1 MDKIKKFISKAP
13 HSRVIFTGIWTIP
26 ISFVC
31 ITSTMRSW
39 GGELTVVGYL
49 LAALYALLGC
59 VVITGIHIYQYVA
72 WGKHEFTLRSALH
85 NRDLPSRRKIDAS
98 HPAVPEKYLS
108 LVPSGYILGRTGQ
121 KYVRILPS
129 QDSFCALVC
138 SSPGSGKSVTMMSS
152 LLANYAS
159 PHRSFLT
166 IATDPKGELSE
177 KFADL
182 PDVKII
188 SLTNREKCGYNPL
201 FWYKPEMTDEDMEPH
216 LKTMAEALVSD
227 SGGERNMYFWANAR
241 KILIGLLAWLIR
253 KGKNFPEAMTA
264 ISTHDVMSLIDQALD
279 ESDSKLVKKMLSSY
293 SGKTGED
300 IESIQ
305 TEVTTSIDIFAAS
318 SAMDWSLS
326 ESPRM
331 VSPYDIACD
340 HSIFLSIEQE
350 RIVEYG
356 AFIRLFYSQIFQYLI
371 TDRENHVTSAQL
383 PVWVLLE
390 EAPLYGAIPHLDE
403 FLSTCRSKKVSVY
416 IVCQSI
422 SQLEGAYGKER
433 ANTILDD
440 CLVKV
445 VLGVANPETAEL
457 FSKMTGQYEEEKA
470 GTQAKGLLKLPS
482 SYSYTQERRHCMDP
496 EEFFTLN
503 NNDAAVLFIDGHFM
517 QVKKIKYF
525 EDRQLSALMRHRE
538 IAIEA
543 EQKRKNKVKI
553 NDETI

>member
-1 MDKIKKFISKAP
+1 MDKFQKLISKIP
-13 HSRVIFTGIWTIP
+13 RNQIIFTGMWTIP
-26 ISFVC
+26 FTFIGIV
-31 ITSTMRSW
+31 STMRSW
-39 GGELTVVGYL
+39 GGDLTVIGYL

-59 VVITGIHIYQYVA
+59 VVITGIHVYQYVT

-108 LVPSGYILGRTGQ
+108 LVPSGYILGRMGQ

-129 QDSFCALVC
+129 QESFCALVC
-138 SSPGSGKSVTMMSS
+138 SSPGAGKSVTLMAS
-152 LLANYAS
+152 LLGNYCS
-159 PHRSFLT
+159 PDRKFLT

-182 PDVKII
+182 PDVKIVSI
-188 SLTNREKCGYNPL
+188 TDREKYGYNPF
-201 FWYKPEMTDEDMEPH
+201 FWYNVSMSDEEMEPY

-227 SGGERNMYFWANAR
+227 SGGERNAYFWANAR

-253 KGKNFPEAMTA
+253 KGVTFPESMTA
-264 ISTHDVMSLIDQALD
+264 ISTHDVMALIDQALD
-279 ESDSKLVKKMLSSY
+279 ESDSELVKKMLSSY
-293 SGKTGED
+293 VGKTGED
-300 IESIQ
+300 MQSIQ

-318 SAMDWSLS
+318 SSMDWALA

-356 AFIRLFYSQIFQYLI
+356 AFIRLFYAQVFQYLI
-371 TDRENHVTSAQL
+371 ADRENHVNSAQM
-383 PVWVLLE
+383 PIWVLLE
-390 EAPLYGAIPHLDE
+390 EAPLYGAIPHLDF
-403 FLSTCRSKKVSVY
+403 FLSTCRSKKISVY
-416 IVCQSI
+416 VVCQSI

-445 VLGVANPETAEL
+445 VLGVANNETAEL
-457 FSKMTGQYEEEKA
+457 FSKMTGQYDEEKA
-470 GTQAKGLLKLPS
+470 GTQANGLLKLPA
-482 SYSYTQERRHCMDP
+482 SYSYSQERRRCMDP
-496 EEFFTLN
+496 EEFFRLK
-503 NNDAAVLFIDGHFM
+503 DYDSVVLFIDGSFM

-543 EQKRKNKVKI
+543 EQKRKNEVKI
-553 NDETI
+553 NEPA

>member
-1 MDKIKKFISKAP
+1 MKKSQKLISKIP
-13 HSRVIFTGIWTIP
+13 HNRIVFTGIWTIP
-26 ISFVC
+26 ITFICSVS
-31 ITSTMRSW
+31 IMQTW

-49 LAALYALLGC
+49 LATLYAFLGC
-59 VVITGIHIYQYVA
+59 TVITVIHIYQYVA
-72 WGKHEFTLRSALH
+72 WGKRNFTLYSALH
-85 NRDLPSRRKIDAS
+85 NGDLPSRRKIDAS

-108 LVPSGYILGRTGQ
+108 PSPTGYILGRAGQ

-129 QDSFCALVC
+129 QDSFCGLIC
-138 SSPGSGKSVTMMSS
+138 SSPGSGKSVTMMAS
-152 LLANYAS
+152 LLGNFCS

-166 IATDPKGELSE
+166 IATDPKGELSGR
-177 KFADL
+177 FADL
-182 PDVKII
+182 PDVKIV
-188 SLTNREKCGYNPL
+188 SLTDREKCGYNPL
-201 FWYKPEMTDEDMEPH
+201 FWYRPEMSDEEMEPF

-227 SGGERNMYFWANAR
+227 SGGERNQYFWANAR
-241 KILIGLLAWLIR
+241 KILIGLMAWLIR
-253 KGKNFPEAMTA
+253 KGKSFPAVMTA
-264 ISTHDVMSLIDQALD
+264 ISTHDVMSLIDQALG

-318 SAMDWSLS
+318 SSMDWSLS

-371 TDRENHVTSAQL
+371 ADRENLSTSSQL

-390 EAPLYGAIPHLDE
+390 EAPLYGAIPHLDS

-445 VLGVANPETAEL
+445 VLGVANNETAEL
-457 FSKMTGQYEEEKA
+457 FSRMTGQYEEEKS
-470 GTQAKGLLKLPS
+470 GTQANGLFKLPS
-482 SYSYTQERRHCMDP
+482 SYSYNTERRRKLDP
-496 EEFFTLN
+496 EEFFTLKS
-503 NNDAAVLFIDGHFM
+503 NDAVVLFIDGYFM
-517 QVKKIKYF
+517 QAKKVKYY
-525 EDRQLSALMRHRE
+525 EDHQLSALMRHRE
-538 IAIEA
+538 IEIES
-543 EQKRKNKVKI
+543 EQKRKDKVKI
-553 NDETI
+553 NELT

>member
-1 MDKIKKFISKAP
+1 MHNLQKLISKIP
-13 HSRVIFTGIWTIP
+13 HNHIVFTGIWTIP
-26 ISFVC
+26 ITFICTVS
-31 ITSTMRSW
+31 ILQSW
-39 GGELTVVGYL
+39 GGDLTIIGYL
-49 LAALYALLGC
+49 LATLYALLGC
-59 VVITGIHIYQYVA
+59 AVITGIHIYQYAV
-72 WGKHEFTLRSALH
+72 WGKREFTLRSALH
-85 NRDLPSRRKIDAS
+85 NNDLPSRRKLDAS

-108 LVPSGYILGRTGQ
+108 PAPTGYILGRSGQ

-129 QDSFCALVC
+129 EDSFCALIC
-138 SSPGSGKSVTMMSS
+138 SSPGSGKSVTMMAS
-152 LLANYAS
+152 LLGNYDS

-177 KFADL
+177 KFSDL

-188 SLTNREKCGYNPL
+188 SLTDREKYGYNPF
-201 FWYKPEMTDEDMEPH
+201 FWYKTEMNDEEMEPY

-241 KILIGLLAWLIR
+241 KILIGLMAWLIR
-253 KGKNFPEAMTA
+253 KGKSFPAVMTA

-318 SAMDWSLS
+318 SSMDWSLS

-331 VSPYDIACD
+331 VSPYDIACGN
-340 HSIFLSIEQE
+340 SIFLSIEQE
-350 RIVEYG
+350 RIAEHG
-356 AFIRLFYSQIFQYLI
+356 AFIRLFYAQIFQYLI
-371 TDRENHVTSAQL
+371 ADRENRFTSAQL

-390 EAPLYGAIPHLDE
+390 EAPLYGAIPRLDE

-433 ANTILDD
+433 ANTLLDD

-445 VLGVANPETAEL
+445 VLGVSNPETAEL
-457 FSKMTGQYEEEKA
+457 FSKMSGQYEEEKT
-470 GTQAKGLLKLPS
+470 GTQAKGLFKLPA
-482 SYSYTQERRHCMDP
+482 SYSYNTDRRRKLDP
-496 EEFFTLN
+496 EEFFNLKSRN
-503 NNDAAVLFIDGHFM
+503 SVVLFIDGHFM
-517 QVKKIKYF
+517 QVKKIKYY
-525 EDRQLSALMRHRE
+525 EDHQLSALMRHRE
-538 IAIEA
+538 IEIET
-543 EQKRKNKVKI
+543 EQKRKNEVKI

>member
-1 MDKIKKFISKAP
+1 MKHFQKIFLKIPRNRA
-13 HSRVIFTGIWTIP
+13 IFTGIWTLP
-26 ISFVC
+26 LTFVC
-31 ITSTMRSW
+31 VVSIMHSW
-39 GGELTVVGYL
+39 GGDLTVIGYL

-59 VVITGIHIYQYVA
+59 AVITGIHVYQYIA
-72 WGKHEFTLRSALH
+72 WGKRDFTIRSALH
-85 NRDLPSRRKIDAS
+85 NSDLPSRRKLDAS

-108 LVPSGYILGRTGQ
+108 PAPTGYVLGRMGQ

-129 QDSFCALVC
+129 RDSFCALVC
-138 SSPGSGKSVTMMSS
+138 SSPGSGKSVTMMAS
-152 LLANYAS
+152 LLGNYCS

-182 PDVKII
+182 PDVRVI
-188 SLTNREKCGYNPL
+188 SLTDREKYGYDP
-201 FWYKPEMTDEDMEPH
+201 FYWYKASMSDEDMEPY
-216 LKTMAEALVSD
+216 LKTIAEALVSD
-227 SGGERNMYFWANAR
+227 SGGERNQYFWANAR

-253 KGKNFPEAMTA
+253 KGKNFPETMTA
-264 ISTHDVMSLIDQALD
+264 VSTHDVMALIGQALD

-293 SGKTGED
+293 SGKSGED
-300 IESIQ
+300 MESIQ

-318 SAMDWSLS
+318 SVIDWALA

-331 VSPYDIACD
+331 VTPYDIAYD

-350 RIVEYG
+350 RIAEYG

-371 TDRENHVTSAQL
+371 ADRENQFTSAQL

-390 EAPLYGAIPHLDE
+390 EAPLYGSIPRLDE
-403 FLSTCRSKKVSVY
+403 FLSTCRSKKISVY

-422 SQLEGAYGKER
+422 SQLEGTYGKER

-445 VLGVANPETAEL
+445 VLGVANTETAEL
-457 FSKMTGQYEEEKA
+457 FSKMTGQYEEEKT
-470 GTQAKGLLKLPS
+470 GTQAKGLFKLPA
-482 SYSYTQERRHCMDP
+482 SYGYSQERRRCMDP
-496 EEFFTLN
+496 EEFFNLKSK
-503 NNDAAVLFIDGHFM
+503 DSVVLFIDGSFM
-517 QVKKIKYF
+517 QVKKVKYY
-525 EDRQLSALMRHRE
+525 EDYQLSSLMRNRD

-543 EQKRKNKVKI
+543 AQKRKDEVKI
-553 NDETI
+553 NDEPL

>member
-1 MDKIKKFISKAP
+1 MHMKLLISKIP
-13 HSRVIFTGIWTIP
+13 HNRIIFTGIWTIP
-26 ISFVC
+26 ITFVC
-31 ITSTMRSW
+31 TVNILQSW
-39 GGELTVVGYL
+39 GGDLTIIGYL
-49 LAALYALLGC
+49 LATLYALLGC
-59 VVITGIHIYQYVA
+59 AIITGIHVYQYAA
-72 WGKHEFTLRSALH
+72 WGKRIFTLRSALH
-85 NRDLPSRRKIDAS
+85 NNDLPSRRKLDAS

-108 LVPSGYILGRTGQ
+108 PAPSGYILGRAGQ

-129 QDSFCALVC
+129 QDSFCGLIC
-138 SSPGSGKSVTMMSS
+138 SSPGSGKSVTMMAS
-152 LLANYAS
+152 LLGNFCS

-177 KFADL
+177 RFADL
-182 PDVKII
+182 PDVKIV
-188 SLTNREKCGYNPL
+188 SLADREKYGYNPF
-201 FWYKPEMTDEDMEPH
+201 FWYKSEMTDEEMEPY

-227 SGGERNMYFWANAR
+227 SGGERNQYFWANAR
-241 KILIGLLAWLIR
+241 KILIGLMAWLIR
-253 KGKNFPEAMTA
+253 KGKSFPSVMTA
-264 ISTHDVMSLIDQALD
+264 ISTHDVTALIEQALD

-318 SAMDWSLS
+318 SSMDWSLS

-350 RIVEYG
+350 RISEYG
-356 AFIRLFYSQIFQYLI
+356 AFIRLFYAQVFQYLI
-371 TDRENHVTSAQL
+371 ADRENHVNSAQM
-383 PVWVLLE
+383 PIWVLLE
-390 EAPLYGAIPHLDE
+390 EAPLYGAIPHLDS
-403 FLSTCRSKKVSVY
+403 FLSTCRSKKISVY
-416 IVCQSI
+416 LVCQSI

-433 ANTILDD
+433 ASTILDD

-445 VLGVANPETAEL
+445 VLGVANSETAEL

-482 SYSYTQERRHCMDP
+482 SYSYNSERRRCMDP
-496 EEFFTLN
+496 EEFFNLKSR
-503 NNDAAVLFIDGHFM
+503 DSVVLFIDGSFM
-517 QVKKIKYF
+517 QVKKIKYY
-525 EDRQLSALMRHRE
+525 EDSQLSALMRHRE

-543 EQKRKNKVKI
+543 ERNRKNEVKI
-553 NDETI
+553 NESI

>member
-1 MDKIKKFISKAP
+1 MKTFKKLISKIP
-13 HSRVIFTGIWTIP
+13 HSRTIFTGIWTIP
-26 ISFVC
+26 LTFICTVS
-31 ITSTMRSW
+31 ILRSW
-39 GGELTVVGYL
+39 GGDLTVVGYL

-59 VVITGIHIYQYVA
+59 AVITGIHTYQYAV

-129 QDSFCALVC
+129 QESFCALVC
-138 SSPGSGKSVTMMSS
+138 SSPGAGKSVTMMAS
-152 LLANYAS
+152 LLGNYCS

-182 PDVKII
+182 PDVKIV
-188 SLTNREKCGYNPL
+188 SLTDREKCGYNPF
-201 FWYKPEMTDEDMEPH
+201 FWYTPSMSDEEMQPY

-227 SGGERNMYFWANAR
+227 SGGERNAYFWANAR

-253 KGKNFPEAMTA
+253 KGKTFPEAMTA
-264 ISTHDVMSLIDQALD
+264 ISTHDVMNLIEQALD

-293 SGKTGED
+293 VGKTGED
-300 IESIQ
+300 MQSIQ

-350 RIVEYG
+350 RISEYG
-356 AFIRLFYSQIFQYLI
+356 AFIRLFYAQVFQYLI
-371 TDRENHVTSAQL
+371 ADRENLVTSAQL

-390 EAPLYGAIPHLDE
+390 EAPLYGAIPHLDF
-403 FLSTCRSKKVSVY
+403 FLSTCRSRKISVY
-416 IVCQSI
+416 VICQSI

-445 VLGVANPETAEL
+445 VLGVANAETAEL
-457 FSKMTGQYEEEKA
+457 FSKLTGQYEEEKT
-470 GTQAKGLLKLPS
+470 GTQAKGLLKLPA
-482 SYSYTQERRHCMDP
+482 SYSYNQERRRCMDP
-496 EEFFTLN
+496 EEFFNLKSR
-503 NNDAAVLFIDGHFM
+503 DSVVLFIDGHFM
-517 QVKKIKYF
+517 QVKKIKYY
-525 EDRQLSALMRHRE
+525 EDHQLSALMRHRE
-538 IAIEA
+538 IEIES
-543 EQKRKNKVKI
+543 EQKRKDKVKI
-553 NDETI
+553 NELT

>member
-1 MDKIKKFISKAP
+1 MKTFKKLISKIP
-13 HSRVIFTGIWTIP
+13 HSRTIFTGIWTIP
-26 ISFVC
+26 LTFICTVS
-31 ITSTMRSW
+31 ILRSW
-39 GGELTVVGYL
+39 GGDLTVIGYL

-59 VVITGIHIYQYVA
+59 VVITGIHVYQYVT
-72 WGKHEFTLRSALH
+72 WGKRTFTLHSALH
-85 NRDLPSRRKIDAS
+85 NHDLPSRRKLDAS
-98 HPAVPEKYLS
+98 HPAVPAKYRS
-108 LVPSGYILGRTGQ
+108 PAPTGYILGRTGQ
-121 KYVRILPS
+121 QYVRILPS
-129 QDSFCALVC
+129 EDSFCALVC
-138 SSPGSGKSVTMMSS
+138 SSPGAGKSVTMMAS
-152 LLANYAS
+152 LLGNYCS

-177 KFADL
+177 KFSDL

-188 SLTNREKCGYNPL
+188 SLTDREKYGYNPF
-201 FWYKPEMTDEDMEPH
+201 FWYKTEMTDEEMEPY

-241 KILIGLLAWLIR
+241 KILIGLMAWLIR
-253 KGKNFPEAMTA
+253 KGKSFPAVMTA
-264 ISTHDVMSLIDQALD
+264 ISTHDVMSLIDQALG

-318 SAMDWSLS
+318 SSMDWSLS

-371 TDRENHVTSAQL
+371 ADRENLSTSSQL

-390 EAPLYGAIPHLDE
+390 EAPLYGAIPHLDS

-445 VLGVANPETAEL
+445 VLGVANNETAEL
-457 FSKMTGQYEEEKA
+457 FSRMTGQYEEEKS
-470 GTQAKGLLKLPS
+470 GTQANGLFKLPS
-482 SYSYTQERRHCMDP
+482 SYSYNTERRRKLDP
-496 EEFFTLN
+496 EEFFTLKS
-503 NNDAAVLFIDGHFM
+503 NDAVVLFIDGYFM
-517 QVKKIKYF
+517 QAKKVKYY
-525 EDRQLSALMRHRE
+525 EDHQLSALMRHRE
-538 IAIEA
+538 IEIES
-543 EQKRKNKVKI
+543 EQKRKDKVKI
-553 NDETI
+553 NELT

>member
-1 MDKIKKFISKAP
+1 MDKFQKLISKIP
-13 HSRVIFTGIWTIP
+13 RNQIIFTGMWTIP
-26 ISFVC
+26 FTFIGIV
-31 ITSTMRSW
+31 STMRSW
-39 GGELTVVGYL
+39 GGDLTVIGYL

-59 VVITGIHIYQYVA
+59 VVITGIHVYQYVT

-108 LVPSGYILGRTGQ
+108 LVPSGYILGRMGQ

-129 QDSFCALVC
+129 QESFCALVC
-138 SSPGSGKSVTMMSS
+138 SSPGAGKSVTLMAS
-152 LLANYAS
+152 LLGNYCS
-159 PHRSFLT
+159 PDRKFLT

-182 PDVKII
+182 PDVKIVSI
-188 SLTNREKCGYNPL
+188 TDREKYGYNPF
-201 FWYKPEMTDEDMEPH
+201 FWYNVSMSDEEMEPY

-227 SGGERNMYFWANAR
+227 SGGERNAYFWANAR

-253 KGKNFPEAMTA
+253 KGKTFPESMTA
-264 ISTHDVMSLIDQALD
+264 ISTHDVMALIDQALD
-279 ESDSKLVKKMLSSY
+279 ESDSELVKKMLSSY
-293 SGKTGED
+293 VGKTGED
-300 IESIQ
+300 MQSIQ

-318 SAMDWSLS
+318 SSMDWALA

-356 AFIRLFYSQIFQYLI
+356 AFIRLFYAQVFQYLI
-371 TDRENHVTSAQL
+371 ADRENHVNSAQM
-383 PVWVLLE
+383 PIWVLLE
-390 EAPLYGAIPHLDE
+390 EAPLYGAIPHLDF
-403 FLSTCRSKKVSVY
+403 FLSTCRSKKISVY
-416 IVCQSI
+416 VVCQSI

-433 ANTILDD
+433 ANTLLDD

-445 VLGVANPETAEL
+445 VLGVANTETAEL
-457 FSKMTGQYEEEKA
+457 FSKMSGQYEEEKT
-470 GTQAKGLLKLPS
+470 GTQAKGLFKLPA
-482 SYSYTQERRHCMDP
+482 SYSYTQERRRCMDP
-496 EEFFTLN
+496 EEFFTLK
-503 NNDAAVLFIDGHFM
+503 NNDAVVLFIDGHFM
-517 QVKKIKYF
+517 QVKKVKYY
-525 EDRQLSALMRHRE
+525 EDHQLNALMRHRE

-543 EQKRKNKVKI
+543 EQKRKNEVKI
-553 NDETI
+553 NDEI

>member
-1 MDKIKKFISKAP
+1 MQKLKKLMSKIP
-13 HSRVIFTGIWTIP
+13 HNRIIFTGIWTIP
-26 ISFVC
+26 ITFVC
-31 ITSTMRSW
+31 IASIMRSW
-39 GGELTVVGYL
+39 GGDLTIIGYL
-49 LAALYALLGC
+49 LATLYALLGC
-59 VVITGIHIYQYVA
+59 AVITGIHVYQYIA
-72 WGKHEFTLRSALH
+72 WGKREFTLRSALH
-85 NRDLPSRRKIDAS
+85 NGGLPSRRKIDAS

-166 IATDPKGELSE
+166 IATDPKGEFSE
-177 KFADL
+177 KLADL
-182 PDVKII
+182 EDVKIV
-188 SLTNREKCGYNPL
+188 SLTDREKYGYNPY
-201 FWYKPEMTDEDMEPH
+201 FWYEDSMSDEEMEPY

-227 SGGERNMYFWANAR
+227 SGGERNQYFWANAR
-241 KILIGLLAWLIR
+241 KILIGLMAWLIR
-253 KGKNFPEAMTA
+253 KGKNFPETMTA
-264 ISTHDVMSLIDQALD
+264 VSTHDVMALIEQALD

-293 SGKTGED
+293 SGKSGED
-300 IESIQ
+300 MESIQ

-318 SAMDWSLS
+318 SAMDWSLA

-331 VSPYDIACD
+331 VTPYDIACD

-350 RIVEYG
+350 RISEYG

-371 TDRENHVTSAQL
+371 ADRENQFTSAQL

-390 EAPLYGAIPHLDE
+390 EAPLYGSIPRLDE

-433 ANTILDD
+433 ANTLLDD

-457 FSKMTGQYEEEKA
+457 FSRMTGQYEEEKS
-470 GTQAKGLLKLPS
+470 GTQANGLLKLPS
-482 SYSYTQERRHCMDP
+482 SYSYNSERRRCMDP
-496 EEFFTLN
+496 EEFFRLK
-503 NNDAAVLFIDGHFM
+503 DYDSVVLFIDGSFM
-517 QVKKIKYF
+517 QVRKVKYY
-525 EDRQLSALMRHRE
+525 EDYQLSSLMRNRD

-543 EQKRKNKVKI
+543 AQKRKDEIKI
-553 NDETI
+553 NDEPL